1 MSLPRHSLAWLV
13 LTVVPFCLAPLTVSA
28 DQSGGRPLRADGFGL
43 STAEEETDAREIA
56 DRINEALNLRKE
68 VVVTLRNDVSV
79 AVSGRVTARRYWLI
93 VAGRDG
99 SEFLFRAGYIASVS
113 IR

>member
-1 MSLPRHSLAWLV
+1 M
-13 LTVVPFCLAPLTVSA
+13 
-28 DQSGGRPLRADGFGL
+28 RADGFGL